1 MELRRTREILERHG
15 IRLQKSLGQNFLIDE
30 SVPRRTAEAALDRSK
45 SQGDFSHAADAAAS
59 EDRATDGRPLG
70 ALEIGPGAGA
80 LTAELARR
88 ADRVVAIELDSRMI
102 PVLGETL
109 AEFSNV
115 EIVEGD
121 ALKTDIAALADDR
134 FAGMCAVAAANLPY
148 YLTTP
153 LIEKL
158 LECRRFERVCVMVQ
172 KEVAQRIVAK
182 PGSGEYGSFS
192 VYCKYYAEPKIL
204 FGVSPGSFL
213 PPPKVASAVVLFD
226 CRSGRPEGVA
236 GEEDEKRL
244 FRLWRAAFSERRKK
258 LAGLVAREFGIARES
273 VEAELAAMG
282 VSVDIRGE
290 RLGLEEFIE
299 LSNRIKDL

>member
-30 SVPRRTAEAALDRSK
+30 SVPRRTAESAIYGVAGTEDGSAI
-45 SQGDFSHAADAAAS
+45 GTDAAAV
-59 EDRATDGRPLG
+59 G

-80 LTAELARR
+80 LTAELAAR
-88 ADRVVAIELDSRMI
+88 ADKVVAIELDSRMI

-121 ALKTDIAALADDR
+121 IAALVDDR
-134 FAGMCAVAAANLPY
+134 FAGMRAVAAANLPY

-213 PPPKVASAVVLFD
+213 PPPKVASAVVMFD
-226 CRSGRPEGVA
+226 CRRGRPEGV
-236 GEEDEKRL
+236 ESKEDEKRL
-244 FRLWRAAFSERRKK
+244 FRLWRVAFSERRKK
-258 LAGLVAREFGIARES
+258 LAGLAAREFGISREL
-273 VEAELAAMG
+273 VETALAAMG
-282 VSVDIRGE
+282 LSVDVRGE
-290 RLGLEEFIE
+290 RLSLEEFVE
-299 LSNRIKDL
+299 LSNAIAGLMK

>member
-30 SVPRRTAEAALDRSK
+30 SVPRRTAESAIYGVAGTEDGSAI
-45 SQGDFSHAADAAAS
+45 GTDAAAV
-59 EDRATDGRPLG
+59 G

-80 LTAELARR
+80 LTAELAAR
-88 ADRVVAIELDSRMI
+88 ADKVVAIELDSRMV

-109 AEFSNV
+109 AEFPNV

-121 ALKTDIAALADDR
+121 ALKADIAALVDDR
-134 FAGMCAVAAANLPY
+134 FAGMRAVAAANLPY

-213 PPPKVASAVVLFD
+213 PPPKVASAVVMFD
-226 CRSGRPEGVA
+226 CRRGRPEGVES
-236 GEEDEKRL
+236 EEDERRL

-258 LAGLVAREFGIARES
+258 LAGLVAREFGVPRES
-273 VEAELAAMG
+273 VEEALAAMG
-282 VSVDIRGE
+282 LSVDVRGE
-290 RLGLEEFIE
+290 RLSLEEFVE
-299 LSNRIKDL
+299 LSNAIAGLMK

>member
-1 MELRRTREILERHG
+1 MELRRTRQILERHG

-30 SVPRRTAEAALDRSK
+30 SVPRRTAESALTGLSV
-45 SQGDFSHAADAAAS
+45 ADCG
-59 EDRATDGRPLG
+59 TDGASGSTVGLA

-80 LTAELARR
+80 LTAELAAR
-88 ADRVVAIELDSRMI
+88 ADKVVAIELDSRMI

-109 AEFSNV
+109 AEFPNV

-121 ALKTDIAALADDR
+121 ALKADIAALVDDR
-134 FAGMCAVAAANLPY
+134 FAGMRAVAAANLPY

-213 PPPKVASAVVLFD
+213 PPPKVASAVVMFD
-226 CRSGRPEGVA
+226 CRRGRPEGVER
-236 GEEDEKRL
+236 EEDERRL

-258 LAGLVAREFGIARES
+258 LAGLVAREFGISRES
-273 VEAELAAMG
+273 VEEALAAMG
-282 VSVDIRGE
+282 LSVDVRGE
-290 RLGLEEFIE
+290 RLSLEEFVE
-299 LSNRIKDL
+299 LSNAIAGLMK

>member
-30 SVPRRTAEAALDRSK
+30 SVPRRTAEAATEGLT
-45 SQGDFSHAADAAAS
+45 AASDGLRAAGDAACGGSAGL
-59 EDRATDGRPLG
+59 DGVG

-80 LTAELARR
+80 LTAELAAR
-88 ADRVVAIELDSRMI
+88 ANKVVAIELDSRMI

-121 ALKTDIAALADDR
+121 ALKVDIAALVDDR
-134 FAGMCAVAAANLPY
+134 FAGMRAVASANLPY

-213 PPPKVASAVVLFD
+213 PPPKVASAVVMFD
-226 CRSGRPEGVA
+226 CRRSRPEGVES
-236 GEEDEKRL
+236 EEDERRL

-258 LAGLVAREFGIARES
+258 LAGLAAREFGISRES
-273 VEAELAAMG
+273 VEEALSAMG
-282 VSVDIRGE
+282 LSVDVRGE
-290 RLGLEEFIE
+290 RLGLEQFIQ
-299 LSNRIKDL
+299 LSNCIRNI

>member
-30 SVPRRTAEAALDRSK
+30 SVPRRTATAAIYGVAGLDAEDVS
-45 SQGDFSHAADAAAS
+45 ADG
-59 EDRATDGRPLG
+59 TDGTAVA

-80 LTAELARR
+80 LTAELAAR
-88 ADRVVAIELDSRMI
+88 ADKVVAIELDSRMI

-109 AEFSNV
+109 SEFSNV

-121 ALKTDIAALADDR
+121 ALKVDIAALVSEK
-134 FAGMCAVAAANLPY
+134 FAGMRAVAAANLPY

-158 LECRRFERVCVMVQ
+158 LECRKFERVCVMVQ

-213 PPPKVASAVVLFD
+213 PPPKVASAVVMFD
-226 CRSGRPEGVA
+226 CRRGRPEGVES
-236 GEEDEKRL
+236 EEDEKRL

-258 LAGLVAREFGIARES
+258 LAGLAAREFGISRES
-273 VEAELAAMG
+273 VETALAAMG
-282 VSVDIRGE
+282 LSPDVRGE
-290 RLGLEEFIE
+290 RLSLEQFIE
-299 LSNRIKDL
+299 LSSCIRDV

>member
-30 SVPRRTAEAALDRSK
+30 SVPRRTATAAIYGVAGLDAEAVSAI
-45 SQGDFSHAADAAAS
+45 G
-59 EDRATDGRPLG
+59 TDGAAVA

-80 LTAELARR
+80 LTAELAAR
-88 ADRVVAIELDSRMI
+88 ADKVVAIELDSRMI

-109 AEFSNV
+109 SEFSNV

-121 ALKTDIAALADDR
+121 ALKVDIAALVSEK
-134 FAGMCAVAAANLPY
+134 FAGMRAVAAANLPY

-158 LECRRFERVCVMVQ
+158 LECRKFERVCVMVQ

-213 PPPKVASAVVLFD
+213 PPPKVASAVVMFD
-226 CRSGRPEGVA
+226 CRRGLPEGVES
-236 GEEDEKRL
+236 EEDEKRL

-258 LAGLVAREFGIARES
+258 LAGLAAREFGISRES
-273 VEAELAAMG
+273 VETALEAMG
-282 VSVDIRGE
+282 LSPDVRGE
-290 RLGLEEFIE
+290 RLSLEQFIE
-299 LSNRIKDL
+299 LSSCIRDV

>member
-30 SVPRRTAEAALDRSK
+30 SVPRRTAEAALD
-45 SQGDFSHAADAAAS
+45 GLGGA
-59 EDRATDGRPLG
+59 DRATDGAGIG

-134 FAGMCAVAAANLPY
+134 FAGMRAVAAANLPY

-236 GEEDEKRL
+236 SEEDEKRL

-282 VSVDIRGE
+282 VSADIRGE
-290 RLGLEEFIE
+290 RLSLEEFIE
-299 LSNRIKDL
+299 LSNRIKDI